1 MESGDAQG
9 VGISWNDD
17 VVATEYAGFW
27 CVEET
32 GRVVDKDIVVM
43 LLYGLEL
50 FGEVGVKRF
59 LPWFRQIVFEIH
71 LVEACRDEV

>member
-17 VVATEYAGFW
+17 MVATEYGAFW

-59 LPWFRQIVFEIH
+59 LPWFRQIVFEFH
-71 LVEACRDEV
+71 LVEARRNEV